1 MSNTSWDIITV
12 INTTIVNQQ
21 LVNQLNNTAINF
33 NQTSSD
39 LSGDQAAL
47 TATIS
52 GIELLEGSSGQNLV
66 LGITLNG
73 SITFTTVTNSAFSYQ
88 INGLVLPIQCAIN
101 SYSSS
106 ASTTV
111 NLPFSS
117 AVLAVNQL
125 NTSAVVSA
133 LVAQGAAP
141 PSNEGLVQAV
151 ANVVATGL
159 QQMTTVGA
167 QIAQVSNLTVS
178 NAEASVQQIGCAVQP
193 VTNGAV
199 LYLML
204 SYSGSTPLAVD
215 VNASLAASLSAQNQA
230 VVYFSQDFFMGTIL
244 GNGTLPNGQGFTYTS
259 SNASLNLGNPLS
271 LSGGG
276 SLQQFTWQAIGNG
289 INVSA
294 NAVWS
299 SGSGALNV
307 TITNSLIAHLPVIQ
321 GNVVVLEPN
330 GTPSTNQNIDQGWLI
345 EILDIASMFGGVCRV
360 S

>member
-1 MSNTSWDIITV
+1 
-12 INTTIVNQQ
+12 
-21 LVNQLNNTAINF
+21 L
-33 NQTSSD
+33 
-39 LSGDQAAL
+39 
-47 TATIS
+47 
-52 GIELLEGSSGQNLV
+52 
-66 LGITLNG
+66 
-73 SITFTTVTNSAFSYQ
+73 
-88 INGLVLPIQCAIN
+88 
-101 SYSSS
+101 
-106 ASTTV
+106 

-125 NTSAVVSA
+125 NASAAVSA

-178 NAEASVQQIGCAVQP
+178 HAEASVQQIGCAVQP

-204 SYSGSTPLAVD
+204 SYSGSTPLPMD
-215 VNASLAASLSAQNQA
+215 INSSLAASLSAQNQA

-259 SNASLNLGNPLS
+259 SNASLNLGNPLP

-307 TITNSLIAHLPVIQ
+307 TITDSFNCTYLPVIQ

-345 EILDIASMFGGVCRV
+345 EILDIASMFGGMSSELMMDDLTDNMSSSV
-360 S
+360 SSLVQTSLIGAISRMIYWGRSSSFTPTAASLNNGLSIVGTVTA